1 MMPFVNYFGPGA
13 TGCLDCIDGQCTMNC
28 SSRGGIEPRD
38 MRQVEDNAM
47 TAIRTVLASTL
58 PAIPITIST
67 PPNDRPHPL
76 FDLLRDA
83 TEKGEMR
90 LTLKAIDYWPPAEWL
105 KEGERIEIPTAMP
118 IRGRSPAG
126 IDGIDAVGRAV
137 RERIA
142 EMAGPKI
149 FADPRVPPGEIWM
162 GIDLSTRPDITAYR
176 DADGKI
182 HIITAGKEPK

>member
-1 MMPFVNYFGPGA
+1 MPFTNYFGPGSP
-13 TGCLDCIDGQCTMNC
+13 GCLDCIDGQCTMNC

-47 TAIRTVLASTL
+47 TAIRTVLASSL
-58 PAIPITIST
+58 PGIPITIST

-83 TEKGEMR
+83 TEQGMMR
-90 LTLKAIDYWPPAEWL
+90 VTLEEFQWPPLEWL
-105 KEGERIEIPTAMP
+105 KEGEQIEIPKTLPLGA
-118 IRGRSPAG
+118 RSPAH

-142 EMAGPKI
+142 EMAGLKI

-182 HIITAGKEPK
+182 HIITAGKEPE